1 MAFSTVFDVARLDDG
16 NVLVPERYDPRRRF
30 IEQSSS
36 QLSDI
41 VSLTREQI
49 SVERADPTGHYLVL
63 ATGDAQNGII
73 KTTKPPCAGCDIG
86 SAKNRIRP
94 GQVIISR
101 LRPYLRQVAWI
112 DPGLVAHKKRH
123 IELLCSTE
131 FYVLDSEKAE
141 SIAFLVPFLLS
152 QRVQGVLAASQE
164 GGHHPRVNERTLN
177 SLPIPTSLLERREE
191 LSARVEYAVSMA
203 RLGFGDIEGSI
214 EVVDTLPQYSLADP
228 NSRQGLPAAP

>member
-1 MAFSTVFDVARLDDG
+1 MAISTVFDIARLDDG

-30 IEQSSS
+30 IEESSS
-36 QLSDI
+36 RLSDI

-49 SVERADPTGHYLVL
+49 NVETSDPATQYLVL

-73 KTTKPPCAGCDIG
+73 KATNPPCLGCDIG

-112 DPGLVAHKKRH
+112 DPGLVAHH
-123 IELLCSTE
+123 AGPVDLLCSTE
-131 FYVLDSEKAE
+131 FYVLDSEKEE

-152 QRVQGVLAASQE
+152 QRIQDVLAASQE
-164 GGHHPRVNERTLN
+164 GGHHPRVNERTLK
-177 SLPIPTSLLERREE
+177 SLPVPTSLLERREE
-191 LSARVEYAVSMA
+191 LSIRVECAVSRA
-203 RLGFGDIEGSI
+203 RRGFSEIESSV
-214 EVVDTLPQYSLADP
+214 EVVDSLPPS
-228 NSRQGLPAAP
+228 